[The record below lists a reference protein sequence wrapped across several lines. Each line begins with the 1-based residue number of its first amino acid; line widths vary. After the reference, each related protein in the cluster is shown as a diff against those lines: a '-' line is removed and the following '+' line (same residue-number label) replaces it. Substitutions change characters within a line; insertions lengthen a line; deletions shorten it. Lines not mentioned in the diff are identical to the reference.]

1 MLRLI
6 KPEQGHN
13 MEGGGRR
20 KAKSKALTTLSR
32 MAAFLITAVLVLGA
46 VVLILNYD
54 KLNFDA
60 VKRWFSYRNLTTDN
74 GQAES
79 FPYEGDGTSVFASVD
94 GDLLV
99 CSSTGIRLYS
109 GSGQVYVS
117 RTTAMENPVAV
128 ARGGVAV
135 AYDAGGRMLLACRDR
150 EEAFSLELE
159 EGEEILSADVN
170 ESGWLVTVTQ
180 QSGYKGV
187 VTVYDS
193 QFQPRMQVNLSSR
206 FVMDAAISPD
216 SGTVALLSVGVE
228 EGTFASQVEL
238 YPLTG
243 SGGEEAQP
251 QASCPV
257 GSEVILELTW
267 DSGGIWAL
275 GENTLY
281 HLDGKGGLTGS
292 YSYSG
297 RYLKAFTL
305 EGDGTAALLLGKYR
319 AGSSAELVVVDGEGQ
334 ARATLALE
342 EQVLSVSAAG
352 RYVALLTADRLDI
365 YDQDLGLYH
374 SLEGTQSAR
383 KVLQRADGSVMLI
396 DNSAARIYLP
406 Q

>member
-1 MLRLI
+1 M
-6 KPEQGHN
+6 
-13 MEGGGRR
+13 
-20 KAKSKALTTLSR
+20 
-32 MAAFLITAVLVLGA
+32 
-46 VVLILNYD
+46 
-54 KLNFDA
+54 
-60 VKRWFSYRNLTTDN
+60 
-74 GQAES
+74 
-79 FPYEGDGTSVFASVD
+79 
-94 GDLLV
+94 
-99 CSSTGIRLYS
+99 
-109 GSGQVYVS
+109 
-117 RTTAMENPVAV
+117 
-128 ARGGVAV
+128 
-135 AYDAGGRMLLACRDR
+135 
-150 EEAFSLELE
+150 
-159 EGEEILSADVN
+159 
-170 ESGWLVTVTQ
+170 
-180 QSGYKGV
+180 
-187 VTVYDS
+187 
-193 QFQPRMQVNLSSR
+193 
-206 FVMDAAISPD
+206 
-216 SGTVALLSVGVE
+216 
-228 EGTFASQVEL
+228 
-238 YPLTG
+238 
-243 SGGEEAQP
+243 
-251 QASCPV
+251 
-257 GSEVILELTW
+257 ELTW